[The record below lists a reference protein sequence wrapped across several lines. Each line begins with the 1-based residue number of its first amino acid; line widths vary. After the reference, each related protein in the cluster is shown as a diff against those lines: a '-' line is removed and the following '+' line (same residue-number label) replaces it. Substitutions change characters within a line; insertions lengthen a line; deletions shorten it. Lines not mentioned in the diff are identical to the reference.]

1 MSARDYVEKDY
12 YAVLGVARDAKSAD
26 VKKAYRKL
34 ARELHPDKNPGD
46 TKAEARFKEVSE
58 AYDVLSDD
66 QRRREYDEARTLFS
80 AGGRPG
86 APGAPGGGPAGN
98 GVPFDLGDLFGG
110 AAGAGGAGG
119 AGFGSLFDNLFQRGG
134 GPTPG
139 ARAPRRGTDLTAELT
154 ISFDQML
161 TGTEA
166 TVRLPGAAA
175 CDVCAGL
182 GTRPGTVP
190 RTCPTCQGLGVV
202 SRSQGGFA
210 LSEPCRDCRGKGSII
225 DDPCPECHGTGRKE
239 RQQRIR
245 VPMAVADG
253 QRLRV
258 RGRGAPGAAGG
269 PPGDLEVTVHVRPH
283 PVFGRGGSDL
293 LLTLPVTY
301 AEAVLG
307 AEVKAPT
314 ADGSSVTLRIP
325 AGTASGRRLRVRGRG
340 VPSSSG
346 SAGDLLVTVEV
357 VVPERVSAA
366 AKAALEQ
373 YAAAVPDDP
382 RRHLTAM
389 VSGA

>member
-12 YAVLGVARDAKSAD
+12 YAVLGVAKDAKSAD

-34 ARELHPDKNPGD
+34 ARELHPDKKPGD
-46 TKAEARFKEVSE
+46 AAAEARFKNVSE
-58 AYDVLSDD
+58 AYDVLSDE
-66 QRRREYDEARTLFS
+66 QRRREYDEARSLFGS
-80 AGGRPG
+80 GGRMP
-86 APGAPGGGPAGN
+86 AAPGGGAAGN

-110 AAGAGGAGG
+110 SGQSAGG
-119 AGFGSLFDNLFQRGG
+119 GFGSLFDNLFQRGG

-139 ARAPRRGTDLTAELT
+139 ARSPRRGTDLSAELT
-154 ISFDQML
+154 ISFGEVL

-175 CDVCAGL
+175 CDMCAGL
-182 GTRPGTVP
+182 GTKPGTVP

-245 VPMAVADG
+245 VPMGVADG

-283 PVFGRGGSDL
+283 PVFGRAGGDL

-307 AEVKAPT
+307 AEVKVPT
-314 ADGSSVTLRIP
+314 ADGGSVTLRVP
-325 AGTASGRRLRVRGRG
+325 PGTSSGRRLRVRGRG
-340 VPSSSG
+340 IPSPSG
-346 SAGDLLVTVEV
+346 TSGDLLVTVEV
-357 VVPERVSAA
+357 VVPASVSAE
-366 AKAALEQ
+366 AKAALQ
-373 YAAAVPDDP
+373 KFAAAAPDDP
-382 RRHLTAM
+382 RRHLTAL